1 MNGAGVRNNINV
13 TVDFNNL
20 PQSVQNNAT
29 SGDLFNFGIGVGQSI
44 NVGGLGQ
51 NNH

>member
-1 MNGAGVRNNINV
+1 MNGAGVRKIDM
-13 TVDFNNL
+13 TFSFNDL
-20 PQSVQNNAT
+20 PQDVKNSAT
-29 SGDLFNFGIGVGQSI
+29 NGDWTNFGVGFAKTL

>member
-1 MNGAGVRNNINV
+1 MNGDGVRKIDMTIN
-13 TVDFNNL
+13 FNNL

-29 SGDLFNFGIGVGQSI
+29 SGDLFNFGRGVGQSI